1 MKKCFFLML
10 LCLLVCLWGCQ
21 SPADGGPRVAASTRP
36 VALFTEL
43 LLDGSGIGVDP
54 VITEAV
60 SCLHDHTLTVE
71 QMKTL
76 ERADAVILSGAGLE
90 DFLSD
95 ALVRAAHKID
105 ASENIHIHCAEAH
118 ADHHDHGHFH
128 DTDPHIWLSPENAQH
143 MAENICAGL
152 TLRYPTHAA
161 QFSSNLQDLLQQLED
176 LQTYGNA
183 TLAELSCRELITFHD
198 GFHYLA
204 EAFDLHILH
213 AVEEESGS
221 ESSAAEL
228 KELIGLVQEN
238 RLPAVFTEV
247 NGSVSAA
254 DVIAAQTGI
263 AVYNLDMAMSGDSY
277 FDAMY
282 HNIDTLKEALG

>member
-1 MKKCFFLML
+1 MKKIALFLIPAML
-10 LCLLVCLWGCQ
+10 LALFSSCAQPTPQVVATTLPVYEFTTALCHETGISVGLLV
-21 SPADGGPRVAASTRP
+21 
-36 VALFTEL
+36 TEN
-43 LLDGSGIGVDP
+43 
-54 VITEAV
+54 V
-60 SCLHDHTLTVE
+60 SCLHDYTLQVSQMRMLEAADTV
-71 QMKTL
+71 
-76 ERADAVILSGAGLE
+76 VISGAGLE